1 MKETIKF
8 YIKIMIK
15 NPLFFISLF
24 FNVFLL
30 YKQSSVLESSIFQFS
45 QVFYFGFVCSN
56 LFFLII
62 STYVTYKNYII
73 LNFLEKNLLKKQVS
87 IILSSIIVSTITSLI
102 PILTMLILKN
112 PIFQLKFVVTGVL
125 HFFILWTL
133 SNVLA
138 ATLGCCVGSISK
150 NSTSMIVSPF
160 IYSLFAYHSYN
171 FSINPIWK
179 LFNIYD
185 DFTMVDISNICG
197 HLFNK
202 AYYFD
207 KLFVVFLALFVFS
220 LTCVFNK
227 NIKRLYSSLF
237 VCFTAVCICLNVF
250 FSFNHGS
257 TYLKEYESLKD
268 VNYTIESYNMNLKLK
283 NTLENTV
290 TINIKINKNSD
301 NINMLFDD
309 LFNVKSLSI
318 NEVQSTF
325 NHENNT
331 LQIKHNCTKGDKLKI
346 LIKYTGFVDVVN
358 NIGSP
363 IYYVSKYA
371 TNLPITYF
379 YWYPIGIQNSLIDFD
394 ISVKAYNS
402 IYSNLNL
409 LNCSNNIYKFKGQSL
424 GLNLF
429 SGQYKKYTLNNIEY
443 IIPTAMELKY
453 FKSSISNLIKDEN
466 NLKNLSKKQ
475 LDFLRNH
482 KYKKVIC
489 SIWEDNSNNKDLNP
503 FIQIFE
509 DTLIIK

>member
-1 MKETIKF
+1 MRKTTEF
-8 YIKIMIK
+8 YLKIMIK

-30 YKQSSVLESSIFQFS
+30 YKQSSALEFSMFEFS
-45 QVFYFGFVCSN
+45 QVFYFGFICSN

-73 LNFLEKNLLKKQVS
+73 LNFLEKNLLKKQIS
-87 IILSSIIVSTITSLI
+87 IILSSIIISTITSLI

-125 HFFILWTL
+125 HFFIIWIL
-133 SNVLA
+133 SNLLA
-138 ATLGCCVGSISK
+138 ATIGCFVGSICK
-150 NSTSMIVSPF
+150 NSTSMIISPF

-171 FSINPIWK
+171 SSSSPLWK

-185 DFTMVDISNICG
+185 DFTMIDISNICG
-197 HLFNK
+197 HLFNR

-207 KLFVVFLALFVFS
+207 KLFVVLLALFIFS
-220 LTCVFNK
+220 LICAFNK
-227 NIKRLYSSLF
+227 NIKRLYSGLF
-237 VCFTAVCICLNVF
+237 VCFTAACIFINVF
-250 FSFNHGS
+250 FTFNHGS
-257 TYLKEYESLKD
+257 TYLKEYHSLEN

-290 TINIKINKNSD
+290 TINVKINKNSD

-309 LFNVKSLSI
+309 LFKVKALSI

-331 LQIKHNCTKGDKLKI
+331 LKIKHNCTKGDRLKI
-346 LIKYTGFVDVVN
+346 LIKYTGGVDVVN
-358 NIGSP
+358 DVGSP

-371 TNLPITYF
+371 TNLPITAF
-379 YWYPIGIQNSLIDFD
+379 YWYPKTIQDSLIDFD
-394 ISVKAYNS
+394 ISVNAYNS

-409 LNCSNNIYKFKGQSL
+409 LNCSDNIYKFKGQSL

-429 SGQYKKYTLNNIEY
+429 SGQYKKYILNNIEY
-443 IIPTAMELKY
+443 IIPTSMDLKY
-453 FKSSISNLIKDEN
+453 FESYISDIIKDEN
-466 NLKNLSKKQ
+466 NIKNLSKKQ
-475 LDFLRNH
+475 LDFVKNH

-489 SIWEDNSNNKDLNP
+489 CIWEYNPKNKDLNP
-503 FIQIFE
+503 IIQIFE
-509 DTLIIK
+509 DTLIIH